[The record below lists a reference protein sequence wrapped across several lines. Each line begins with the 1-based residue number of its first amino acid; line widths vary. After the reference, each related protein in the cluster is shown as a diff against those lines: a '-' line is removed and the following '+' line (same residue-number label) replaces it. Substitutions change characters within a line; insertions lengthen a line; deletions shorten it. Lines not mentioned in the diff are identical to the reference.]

1 MTDARMPRTLMIP
14 DHLWLAFDQMAREMG
29 NDRDGLVSQALFSF
43 ARQHGYVVPGAT
55 QAGIPPY
62 RASEPGQPVGSA
74 PAINPSAPP
83 TPALRRPIPQ
93 ASARTGSAPP
103 ATMMMEADAAARAV
117 SAPRPSANAQR
128 VAELE
133 RQLAASPPPRR
144 KASNPPPVQDDSVQ
158 VDDSLLGEDEQNATH
173 MELPSLD
180 SMGLA
185 HIRKERAAA
194 AAAAAAGQQ
203 PHIEPPEPPETTPMP
218 GDPAKVLV
226 LLADGREIDRVVKER
241 FLIGRGKHCD
251 LIINSGKVSRE
262 HAAITRE
269 GGDYFIE
276 DLGSSNGTWFDK
288 RRISRRQ
295 IEEGDE
301 FFICAE
307 RLSCSFQ

>member
-43 ARQHGYVVPGAT
+43 ARQHGYVVPGSNR
-55 QAGIPPY
+55 AGIPPY
-62 RASEPGQPVGSA
+62 GASEP
-74 PAINPSAPP
+74 APP
-83 TPALRRPIPQ
+83 VAAAPVQSSPPPAAARRPASQAGARPATAPQ
-93 ASARTGSAPP
+93 P
-103 ATMMMEADAAARAV
+103 ATMMMDADSAARAV
-117 SAPRPSANAQR
+117 SARPSANAQR

-133 RQLAASPPPRR
+133 RQLAASPPPQRMP
-144 KASNPPPVQDDSVQ
+144 STPPPVQDDSVQ
-158 VDDSLLGEDEQNATH
+158 VDDSLLGDDEQHATS
-173 MELPSLD
+173 MELPSLE

-185 HIRKERAAA
+185 HVRKERAAA
-194 AAAAAAGQQ
+194 SAAAARTVQ
-203 PHIEPPEPPETTPMP
+203 PPEPPETTPMP
-218 GDPAKVLV
+218 GEPAKVLV

-269 GGDYFIE
+269 GEDYFIE

-295 IEEGDE
+295 VQEGDE
-301 FFICAE
+301 YFICSE
-307 RLSCSFQ
+307 KISCTFR